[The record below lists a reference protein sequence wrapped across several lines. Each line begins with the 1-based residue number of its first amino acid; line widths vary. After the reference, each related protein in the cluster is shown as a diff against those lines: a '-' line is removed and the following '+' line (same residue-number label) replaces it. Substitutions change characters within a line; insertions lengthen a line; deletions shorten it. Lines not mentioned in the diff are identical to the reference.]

1 MAKQQSVP
9 VFPVLLVNFI
19 GFLGY
24 SLIIPILVFLVERFG
39 GNAFV
44 YGIVGAIYPA
54 FQLIGAP
61 LLGRWS
67 DTVGRR
73 RALLVSQIGTF
84 LAWCLFI
91 VSLLLP
97 VRELVA
103 VDSAVLGAFSI
114 SLPLVLLLI
123 ARALDGLTGGNVS
136 VANAYMSDISDDSTR
151 KANFG
156 KLGSSTSLGFVIGPA
171 AAGLLGATAMGELL
185 PVIVAALVSLVAVFA
200 IYFYLPESNPKPV
213 EQEYQEDNPR
223 WLQKSAGVEHK
234 DCYDREEKQPAGGL
248 RAILGIDGVPLLF
261 LIYFLTFFGF
271 SFFYSG
277 LPILASGQLGW
288 DSGQLGIFFAVT
300 SGVMVL
306 TQGPVL
312 SYLSARTEDK
322 TLVIAGAFLLAV
334 SFLFFPRAESFWVY
348 AGGIILALGNGTM
361 WPSFLS
367 ILGRTGPRNRQ
378 GAVQGYANSMGS
390 LASILGLIG
399 GGTLYASLG
408 PQVFYFAGG
417 LVFVIFLLSFLL
429 GRAGPSLQ
437 PQSTNAVGVNG

>member
-1 MAKQQSVP
+1 MTSKQSVAI
-9 VFPVLLVNFI
+9 FPVLLVNFI

-54 FQLIGAP
+54 FQLVGAP

-67 DTVGRR
+67 DRVGRR
-73 RALLVSQIGTF
+73 RALLVSQIGT
-84 LAWCLFI
+84 LGAWCLFI

-97 VRELVA
+97 VRELFA
-103 VDSAVLGAFSI
+103 VNSTVLGAFSV
-114 SLPLVLLLI
+114 SLPLLLLLV

-136 VANAYMSDISDDSTR
+136 VANAYMSDISDDSNR

-156 KLGSSTSLGFVIGPA
+156 KLGSSTSLGFVVGPA
-171 AAGLLGATAMGELL
+171 AAGLLGATVMGELL
-185 PVIVAALVSLVAVFA
+185 PVIVAAVVSLVAVAA
-200 IYFYLPESNPKPV
+200 IYFYLPESRPKEV
-213 EQEYQEDNPR
+213 REEEKENPR
-223 WLQKSAGVEHK
+223 WLHKSAGLEHK
-234 DCYDREEKQPAGGL
+234 DCYDRDRKEASGGL
-248 RAILGIDGVPLLF
+248 RSILQLEGVPLLF

-271 SFFYSG
+271 SFFYPG
-277 LPILASGQLGW
+277 LPILASSQLGW
-288 DSGQLGIFFAVT
+288 DSGGLGIFFAVT

-306 TQGPVL
+306 TQGPLL
-312 SYLSARTEDK
+312 SYLSARMEDK
-322 TLVIAGAFLLAV
+322 TLVIAGALLLAV
-334 SFLFFPRAESFWVY
+334 SFLFFPRAEAFWVY
-348 AGGIILALGNGTM
+348 TGGIILALGNGTM

-367 ILGRTGPRNRQ
+367 ILGRTGPKSLQ

-390 LASILGLIG
+390 FASILGLVG

-417 LVFVIFLLSFLL
+417 LVFVIFLLSFLIDR
-429 GRAGPSLQ
+429 GRAVPTRSL
-437 PQSTNAVGVNG
+437 SGEAAV

>member
-1 MAKQQSVP
+1 MSAPNTEGPSL
-9 VFPVLLVNFI
+9 FPVLLVNFI

-44 YGIVGAIYPA
+44 YGIMGAVYPA

-67 DTVGRR
+67 DRVGRR

-97 VRELVA
+97 VTELFA
-103 VDSAVLGAFSI
+103 VDSVALGAFAVSI
-114 SLPLVLLLI
+114 PLLLLMV

-136 VANAYMSDISDDSTR
+136 VANAYMSDISTDQNR

-171 AAGLLGATAMGELL
+171 AAGILGATAMGELL
-185 PVIVAALVSLVAVFA
+185 PVICAACISLVAIFV
-200 IYFYLPESNPKPV
+200 IYFYLPESNPKEV
-213 EQEYQEDNPR
+213 HEDADNQR
-223 WLQKSAGVEHK
+223 WLHKQAGIEHN
-234 DCYDREEKQPAGGL
+234 DCYDREAQKHKSGL
-248 RAILGIDGVPLLF
+248 RSILGIDGVPLLF

-277 LPILASGQLGW
+277 LPILASNQLGW
-288 DSGQLGIFFAVT
+288 ESGQLGIFFAVT

-306 TQGPVL
+306 TQGPLL
-312 SYLSARTEDK
+312 SYLSCRTDDK
-322 TLVIAGAFLLAV
+322 TLVITGSGLLAI
-334 SFLFFPRAESFWVY
+334 SFCLLPMATPFWVFT
-348 AGGIILALGNGTM
+348 GGIVLALGNGTM

-367 ILGRTGPRNRQ
+367 ILGRTGHKSEQ
-378 GAVQGYANSMGS
+378 GALQGYANSMGS
-390 LASILGLIG
+390 FASILGLIG

-408 PQVFYFAGG
+408 PRIFLFAGG
-417 LVFVIFLLSFLL
+417 LIAVIFVLSFWI
-429 GRAGPSLQ
+429 GTPRRPASLAT
-437 PQSTNAVGVNG
+437 S

>member
-1 MAKQQSVP
+1 MAQQTTP

-54 FQLIGAP
+54 FQLVGAP

-67 DTVGRR
+67 DKVGRR

-84 LAWCLFI
+84 GAWCLFI

-97 VRELVA
+97 VEELFS

-114 SLPLVLLLI
+114 SVPLLLLLV

-136 VANAYMSDISDDSTR
+136 VANAYMSDISDDANR

-171 AAGLLGATAMGELL
+171 AAGLLGSTAMGELL
-185 PVIVAALVSLVAVFA
+185 PVIVAAGVSFVAIFA

-213 EQEYQEDNPR
+213 HEDADNGR
-223 WLQKSAGVEHK
+223 WLTKQSGGEHK
-234 DCYDREEKQPAGGL
+234 DCYDQERKEKQGGL
-248 RAILGIDGVPLLF
+248 RDILRIDGVPLLF

-277 LPILASGQLGW
+277 LPILASAQLGW
-288 DSGQLGIFFAVT
+288 ESGQLGVFFAVT

-306 TQGPVL
+306 TQGPLL
-312 SYLSARTEDK
+312 SYLSARVGDK
-322 TLVIAGAFLLAV
+322 ELVIAGALLLAV
-334 SFLFFPRAESFWVY
+334 SFLFFPRAEAFWVY
-348 AGGIILALGNGTM
+348 TGGIVLALGNGTM

-367 ILGRTGPRNRQ
+367 ILGRTGPKSRQ

-408 PQVFYFAGG
+408 PRVFYFAGG
-417 LVFVIFLLSFLL
+417 LIFLIFLLSFLI
-429 GRAGPSLQ
+429 GRGQ
-437 PQSTNAVGVNG
+437 QKEMAVAS

>member
-1 MAKQQSVP
+1 MSTRQDVP

-24 SLIIPILVFLVERFG
+24 SLIIPILVFLVEHFG

-67 DTVGRR
+67 DRVGRR
-73 RALLVSQIGTF
+73 RALLVSQIGT
-84 LAWCLFI
+84 LAAWCLFI

-97 VRELVA
+97 VRELMA

-114 SLPLVLLLI
+114 SVPLLLLLV

-136 VANAYMSDISDDSTR
+136 VANAYMSDISNDSNR

-171 AAGLLGATAMGELL
+171 AAGLLGATALGELL
-185 PVIVAALVSLVAVFA
+185 PVIVAAVVSLIAVAA
-200 IYFYLPESNPKPV
+200 IYFYLPESNPKEV
-213 EQEYQEDNPR
+213 REETDENPR
-223 WLQKSAGVEHK
+223 WLHKPAGIEHK
-234 DCYDREEKQPAGGL
+234 DCYDQEKKQPAGGL
-248 RAILGIDGVPLLF
+248 RTILQLEGVPLLF

-277 LPILASGQLGW
+277 LPILASSQLDW
-288 DSGQLGIFFAVT
+288 DSGRLGIFFAVT
-300 SGVMVL
+300 STVMVL
-306 TQGPVL
+306 TQGPLL
-312 SYLSARTEDK
+312 SFLSARTQDK
-322 TLVIAGAFLLAV
+322 TLVSAGAFLLAA
-334 SFLFFPRAESFWVY
+334 SFLFFPRAEAFWVY
-348 AGGIILALGNGTM
+348 LGGIVLALGNGTM

-367 ILGRTGPRNRQ
+367 ILGRTGPKQLQ

-390 LASILGLIG
+390 FASILGLVG

-417 LVFVIFLLSFLL
+417 LVFVIFLLSFLIDW
-429 GRAGPSLQ
+429 GRAVPTRSL
-437 PQSTNAVGVNG
+437 SGEAAV